1 VCAFSIRIPHSAIVW
16 GLLMRNRFLCASFI
30 GAVLVCALIFT
41 ADVEAQRRRGQ
52 ICGDPAMSCGAA
64 NEFQPHD
71 LSFRIPRN
79 AVIWESEMFYAIM
92 LKSVSAKNNCDVHV
106 SEDERLEAQS
116 LFPRNKVFADRCPEP
131 GTVFYSGTNSDYRFM
146 AVYAGKT
153 RAEAARMLAR
163 VKATG
168 KYPTANLRRMSAG
181 FNGT

>member
-1 VCAFSIRIPHSAIVW
+1 
-16 GLLMRNRFLCASFI
+16 MRNRFFSVGLI
-30 GAVLVCALIFT
+30 GAVLVCALVFT
-41 ADVEAQRRRGQ
+41 VSGEAQRKRGQ
-52 ICGDPAMSCGAA
+52 ICGDPAMRCGAA

-79 AVIWESEMFYAIM
+79 AVIWESEFFYAIM
-92 LKSVSAKNNCDVHV
+92 LKSIKATDDCENHV

-131 GTVFYSGTNSDYRFM
+131 GNLFYSGTNSDYRFM

-153 RAEAARMLAR
+153 RAEAARMLAL

-168 KYPTANLRRMSAG
+168 KYPTANLRRMSVG